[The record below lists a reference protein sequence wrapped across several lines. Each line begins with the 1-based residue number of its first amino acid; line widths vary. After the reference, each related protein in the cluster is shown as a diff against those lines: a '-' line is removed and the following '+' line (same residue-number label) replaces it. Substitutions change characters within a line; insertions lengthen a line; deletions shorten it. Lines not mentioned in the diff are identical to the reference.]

1 MSRGVAANSAA
12 NDYISHLLFGAGFL
26 NERPALVVPTAAGN
40 FPSMVTPDLSD
51 AAVAP
56 QRAARARGG
65 RSAIV
70 LLVCAALIALPV
82 ASVLASFVQAPESW
96 ATLRHLATTV
106 LPRAALETLALTVL
120 VTIGV
125 AILGTTSAWL
135 VVALQ
140 FPGRR
145 FFEWAMLLP
154 LAMPAYIVAYAYTD
168 FLQFAGPVQSGLR
181 SAFDW
186 RRGDYWF
193 PEIRSLPGAALVFV
207 FVLYPYVYLLART
220 AFLARTASMID
231 AARSLGLAP
240 LATWWRVNLPL
251 ARPAVVAGAL
261 LAMME
266 TIADYGAASYF
277 GLQTFTTS
285 IYRAWFSLGDR
296 MAASQLSAW
305 MLLVV
310 VIVMALEERARGRAR
325 FFAAPNSAR
334 PAERAVLAGWR
345 RWLAF
350 AGCCVPIF
358 FGFLLP
364 IAILLGLVR
373 PALGTIA
380 WDRYLAWVGNSV
392 VVAAL
397 AAAITLAVVLALA
410 YAVRLAPAGRAA
422 ANVRLA
428 ARAMS
433 LGYAV
438 PGAVI
443 AVGILV
449 PLARLDNTIDGWM
462 KAVAGTGTGLLLTG
476 SLVALLYAYL
486 VRYFAVAYQPVE
498 AGLARI
504 TPAMDASARS
514 LGSAPADVFRR
525 VHLPLLAPSVFA
537 AALLVFVDVMKELP
551 ATLVLRPFNFDTLA
565 VVAYQL
571 ASDERLGEAAAPSLA
586 IVAVGVLP
594 VILLSRAI
602 SRAAAPIG

>member
-1 MSRGVAANSAA
+1 MATSELPDAPLSAA
-12 NDYISHLLFGAGFL
+12 LQ
-26 NERPALVVPTAAGN
+26 PAVG
-40 FPSMVTPDLSD
+40 
-51 AAVAP
+51 
-56 QRAARARGG
+56 RGRGG
-65 RSAIV
+65 WRSVLV
-70 LLVCAALIALPV
+70 LLVCAALVALPV
-82 ASVLASFVQAPESW
+82 ASIFASFVQADASW
-96 ATLRHLATTV
+96 STLQHLAATV
-106 LPRAALETLALTVL
+106 MPRAALETLLLTAL
-120 VTIGV
+120 VTVGV

-135 VVALQ
+135 VVGLE

-168 FLQFAGPVQSGLR
+168 FLQFAGPLQGALR
-181 SAFDW
+181 AAFDW

-193 PEIRSLPGAALVFV
+193 PEIRSLPGAAFVFV

-231 AARSLGLAP
+231 AARSLGLSP
-240 LATWWRVNLPL
+240 LATWLHVNLPL

-261 LAMME
+261 LAIME

-296 MAASQLSAW
+296 LAASQLSAL
-305 MLLVV
+305 MLMVV
-310 VIVMALEERARGRAR
+310 VVVMALEERARGQAR
-325 FFAAPNSAR
+325 YFAAPNSAR
-334 PAERAVLAGWR
+334 PVTPIVLQGWR
-345 RWLAF
+345 KWLAL
-350 AGCCVPIF
+350 AGCCVPLGL
-358 FGFLLP
+358 GFVLPLL
-364 IAILLGLVR
+364 ILLVLAV
-373 PALGTIA
+373 PAFETIA
-380 WDRYLAWVGNSV
+380 WARYLGWFGNSV
-392 VVAAL
+392 LIASLAAL
-397 AAAITLAVVLALA
+397 LTLLAVLLLA
-410 YAVRLAPAGRAA
+410 YAARLASPGRALA
-422 ANVRLA
+422 SIRLA
-428 ARAMS
+428 ARAMN

-449 PLARLDNTIDGWM
+449 PLARVDNTVDAWM
-462 KAVAGTGTGLLLTG
+462 RASFGVGTGLLLTG

-514 LGSAPADVFRR
+514 LGSPPLDVFRR
-525 VHLPLLAPSVFA
+525 VHLPLLAPSVLA
-537 AALLVFVDVMKELP
+537 AGLLVFVDVLKELP

-571 ASDERLGEAAAPSLA
+571 ASDERLGEAALPSLT
-586 IVAVGVLP
+586 IVLAGVVP
-594 VILLSRAI
+594 VFMLSRAI
-602 SRAAAPIG
+602 SRSAAPMG